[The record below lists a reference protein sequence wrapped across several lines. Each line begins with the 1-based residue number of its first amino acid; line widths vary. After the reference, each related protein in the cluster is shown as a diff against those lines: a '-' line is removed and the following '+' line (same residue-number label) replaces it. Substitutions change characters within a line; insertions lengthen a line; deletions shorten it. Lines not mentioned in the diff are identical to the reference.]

1 MATKPKRKMK
11 YPPGCA
17 RTDTMELVQEN
28 LSPINCADH
37 ARWLRE
43 LRLRNHS
50 AVTEFV
56 RGRGSK
62 GSMECILQMH
72 NMTRGMVLMG
82 FGVDL
87 TSIILDSEKVLQAIA
102 ARVRKTGSFTLYA
115 NEIAAINALLEL
127 HEAQLDVATVGDVDR
142 AYQKIKDEFRG
153 GKRNK
158 LSLTREEA
166 TT

>member
-1 MATKPKRKMK
+1 MATKPRRKMK
-11 YPPGCA
+11 YPPGSA

-127 HEAQLDVATVGDVDR
+127 HEAQLDVATVGDLDR
-142 AYQKIKDEFRG
+142 AYQKIKAEFRG
-153 GKRNK
+153 GKRNQ
-158 LSLTREEA
+158 LSLTPEVV
-166 TT
+166 